1 MLPIRWILVKII
13 QNFKIILSQI
23 HENQIYY
30 FALIA
35 TLTGCVNQIQVQSQA
50 QNQSCQELYLTNP
63 QSAINICQ
71 NELIQNPN
79 NAELQFYLGVAYRL
93 EENYTQAIEWF
104 TKSAN
109 QGLAEAEY
117 NLGVMYYN
125 GQGVKRDYPK
135 AFELFTKS
143 ANQGY
148 AKAEYN
154 LGVMYYNGHGI
165 KQDYQK
171 AFEWFTKS
179 ANQGYAEAEYNLGV
193 MYYNGQGV
201 SKNLNTAKQ
210 WFAKACENGYTKA
223 CQYR

>member
-1 MLPIRWILVKII
+1 MLLIRWILVKII

-79 NAELQFYLGVAYRL
+79 NAELQFYLGMAYDL
-93 EENYTQAIEWF
+93 EQNYQKAFEWY

-109 QGLAEAEY
+109 QGDAEAQY
-117 NLGVMYYN
+117 NLGTMYHN
-125 GQGVKRDYPK
+125 GRGVK
-135 AFELFTKS
+135 
-143 ANQGY
+143 
-148 AKAEYN
+148 
-154 LGVMYYNGHGI
+154 
-165 KQDYQK
+165 QD
-171 AFEWFTKS
+171 
-179 ANQGYAEAEYNLGV
+179 
-193 MYYNGQGV
+193 
-201 SKNLNTAKQ
+201 LNTAKQ
-210 WFAKACENGYTKA
+210 WLTKACENGYTEA

>member
-1 MLPIRWILVKII
+1 MKTKLLALFPILTLSIFCITAHANTCSELV
-13 QNFKIILSQI
+13 
-23 HENQIYY
+23 E
-30 FALIA
+30 
-35 TLTGCVNQIQVQSQA
+35 
-50 QNQSCQELYLTNP
+50 TNSK
-63 QSAINICQ
+63 SAIAICQ
-71 NELIQNPN
+71 NELAQNPN

-93 EENYTQAIEWF
+93 EENYTQAIEWY

-109 QGLAEAEY
+109 QGLAEAQY